1 MRDKFAAALAALTLA
16 GCASKASDVAPS
28 YVSPMTYQSYTCA
41 QLAAEAQRVSAAAA
55 AASGA
60 QDSQATKDAVAT
72 TVGVVIFWP
81 SLFFIGG
88 DKQTAAELANLKGQM
103 DAIQQVSIQKQCGI
117 QFQTAPPPKS

>member
-1 MRDKFAAALAALTLA
+1 VRDKFAAALAALTLA